1 MASLPTQGEPYPHL
15 IALAVNEGPQ
25 FVQFEYLLAGRL
37 DEGLLQL
44 EGRYLFLSQ
53 LMTVVGET
61 PKVRL
66 SPLRL
71 DRSW

>member
-1 MASLPTQGEPYPHL
+1 LVVLLLRRSFARLGEEEES
-15 IALAVNEGPQ
+15 V
-25 FVQFEYLLAGRL
+25 FEVEPL
-37 DEGLLQL
+37 
-44 EGRYLFLSQ
+44 YLFLSQ
-53 LMTVVGET
+53 LMSVVGET